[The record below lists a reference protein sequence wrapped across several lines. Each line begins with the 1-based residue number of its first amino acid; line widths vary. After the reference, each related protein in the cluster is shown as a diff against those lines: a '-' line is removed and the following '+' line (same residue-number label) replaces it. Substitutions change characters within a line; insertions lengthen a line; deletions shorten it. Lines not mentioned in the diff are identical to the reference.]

1 MSEQD
6 FLSKANSVLQ
16 SLEESNK
23 KLEKRNKNAW
33 TTIALLFVFFIGAM
47 GTGISKV
54 ATLSSEKADKETIDN
69 VYLKIERYEQGQQM
83 TSKLSASYMAK
94 MAALAGGDKV
104 EIEKAE
110 QEYNYHIMEIIKFSG
125 TRSIK

>member
-1 MSEQD
+1 M
-6 FLSKANSVLQ
+6 
-16 SLEESNK
+16 
-23 KLEKRNKNAW
+23 
-33 TTIALLFVFFIGAM
+33 M

-94 MAALAGGDKV
+94 MAAFAGGDKDQ
-104 EIEKAE
+104 IKKAE
-110 QEYNYHIMEIIKFSG
+110 QEYNYHIMEIIRFSG